1 MAKFKVLKPYKDL
14 KLGRWTKVN
23 EEIEMTVKRSEEITE
38 TLKRKGF
45 KGKYLERIDNKK
57 EKKEQD

>member
-1 MAKFKVLKPYKDL
+1 MLKPYKDL